1 MRTYILSLVDIQAM
15 RRRKFRCQAENLSQ
29 AIRKA
34 EETNPGFFSVLQ
46 TEEGRSHANFSR

>member
-46 TEEGRSHANFSR
+46 TEEGRSHANLSR